1 MKPITLNDYGFKN
14 PLSKHYGYDVI
25 TKHEVASMPEEKKQ
39 PEIKE
44 SMPEEKKKPEIKERA
59 GAISVTVWKNVHKT
73 SEGVEFDNYSF
84 NVERGY
90 KDKDG
95 KWQSTTA
102 LRLNDVPKAIALL
115 QKTYNEA
122 IQKVKED

>member
-39 PEIKE
+39 
-44 SMPEEKKKPEIKERA
+44 PEIKERA